1 MQTNMKIPLL
11 IITIIVL
18 LIILIANVDALG
30 ISPSSLSYNQ
40 SIGEEKCLQVT
51 VNSVSANISVSD
63 LWAEN
68 KDVEWKFFLFDT
80 SSTTHG
86 LSLNYLTEL
95 PIGERQFNVC
105 LSGSK
110 AGEYH
115 GVLLLSEEQV
125 GNSIIQMGIWLKVTI
140 SEGTIVNPVSPGGGG
155 GGGGIPVNKTTL
167 AVTPVLTPATEE
179 TIAPSELFDIKLELD
194 SSTIKHSNELFSVIR
209 FESFGNVPTP
219 VDLTYSIL
227 DLSGKEVYSEKGNVT
242 VTTEQIVRKNFESL
256 NLPAG
261 KYTLVLTTVYGNNVK
276 DEFRQEFLVE
286 KAEALQNVKDNGILF
301 IIVGG
306 AVIALIIIFIM
317 VYRKKRHLKWGD

>member
-1 MQTNMKIPLL
+1 MKIQLL
-11 IITIIVL
+11 MLTML
-18 LIILIANVDALG
+18 LILIANVEALG
-30 ISPSSLSYNQ
+30 VSPSSLSYNQ

-115 GVLLLSEEQV
+115 GVLLLKEEKV
-125 GNSIIQMGIWLKVTI
+125 GNSVIQMGIWLKVTI
-140 SEGTIVNPVSPGGGG
+140 SGGTIVNPISPGGG

-219 VDLTYSIL
+219 VDLTYSIV

-276 DEFRQEFLVE
+276 DEFRQVFEVG
-286 KAEALQNVKDNGILF
+286 KAGALKNTSNWILF